1 MPRAYRLSALLV
13 VALAA
18 TASAVPVYI
27 TSFENPPFVT
37 GSINGQDGW
46 ANGSGTG
53 QSQAIVDTF
62 ARTGSQSLRWD
73 NTTNL
78 TSFYSV
84 RRAFNGQA
92 GAITPQ
98 TPLEL
103 SVWMYIEPTSQ
114 LNRLYGLYATNSG
127 TGTLGGTTLG
137 ITISGT
143 GDVRAGTN
151 WSSTYS
157 GPVLY
162 TNASLVGAWAKVL
175 LRYDGTG
182 GGAAVYDSASNLL
195 WSTTFATVSLANAN
209 GTGVNSWN
217 INLGTDYV
225 TTTNHAG
232 MAYMDDLS
240 VVVIPEPAALL
251 LLALAGLALR
261 RR

>member
-1 MPRAYRLSALLV
+1 MLKVYRLSAVLV

-18 TASAVPVYI
+18 TAGAVPVYV
-27 TSFENPPFVT
+27 TSFENPPFVP
-37 GSINGQDGW
+37 GSINNQDGW
-46 ANGSGTG
+46 VNGSGTG

-62 ARTGSQSLRWD
+62 ARTGTQSLRWD
-73 NTTNL
+73 NTGSL
-78 TSFYSV
+78 SSFYSV
-84 RRAFNGQA
+84 RHAFDGQA
-92 GAITPQ
+92 GAITPA

-127 TGTLGGTTLG
+127 IGTLGSTVLG

-143 GDVRAGTN
+143 GDVRAGTS

-162 TNASLVGAWAKVL
+162 TNAGLVGAWAKVL

-182 GGAAVYDSASNLL
+182 GSAAVYDSASNLL
-195 WSTTFATVSLANAN
+195 WSTAFTTVNLSNAN

-225 TTTNHAG
+225 TTTNHLG

-240 VVVIPEPAALL
+240 VVVVPEPAALL
-251 LLALAGLALR
+251 LLTLGGLALR